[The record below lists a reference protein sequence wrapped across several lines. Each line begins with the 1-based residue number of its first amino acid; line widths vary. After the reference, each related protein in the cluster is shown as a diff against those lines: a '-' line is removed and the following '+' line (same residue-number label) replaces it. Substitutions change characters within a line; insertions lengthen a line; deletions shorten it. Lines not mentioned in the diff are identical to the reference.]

1 MRRGVRLALDVGSVR
16 IGVAVCDADGIMAL
30 PLSTITFSADA
41 VNEIAAIVSEYEAIA
56 VYVGKPINLAGV
68 DTKSTTLAIDFA
80 RKLATLVDD
89 PAISIRMIDERLS
102 TVSAHRDLHSAGR
115 NTKNSKEIIDQA
127 AAVIILEQALD
138 SEKRQGDLVGEP
150 VESAHE

>member
-16 IGVAVCDADGIMAL
+16 IGVAFCDADGIMAL

-68 DTKSTTLAIDFA
+68 DTKSTNLAIDFA

>member
-16 IGVAVCDADGIMAL
+16 IGVAFCDADGIMAL

-68 DTKSTTLAIDFA
+68 DTKSTTLSIDFA